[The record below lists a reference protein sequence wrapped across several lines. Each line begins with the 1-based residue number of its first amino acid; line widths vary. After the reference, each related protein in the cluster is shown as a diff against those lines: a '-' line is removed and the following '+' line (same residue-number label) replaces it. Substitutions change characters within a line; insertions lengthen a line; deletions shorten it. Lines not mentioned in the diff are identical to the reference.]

1 MIQQLYK
8 DTSKI
13 CDNNRNW
20 FEELSNKNIE
30 NIYFYG
36 FSFADID
43 LIYIKGVLNNINE
56 NDLKISIYIV
66 IKVRKKIEYAQ
77 QEKFKIV

>member
-66 IKVRKKIEYAQ
+66 IKVRKKMNMLS
-77 QEKFKIV
+77 KKNLK